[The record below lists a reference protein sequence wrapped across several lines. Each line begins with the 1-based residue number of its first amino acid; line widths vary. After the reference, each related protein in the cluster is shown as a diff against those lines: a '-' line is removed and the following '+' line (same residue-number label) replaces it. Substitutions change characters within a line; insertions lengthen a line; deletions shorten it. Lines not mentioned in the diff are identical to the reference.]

1 MNAKKVVTIIV
12 SVLIIFVFSINARGE
27 GLMINDNISG
37 YIDEIQFG
45 ISIVKSTKEMIEN
58 QDKYQEIRNYVNKL
72 VENKNIN
79 FMVRL
84 ETGYTYGGIY
94 SCNWIIETDTENYFI
109 KTHGLLNDMTVNQK
123 ELEQI
128 IVDELKEY
136 LISND
141 IFYLKSNID
150 NITTKDPIIAYVS
163 VVSEGKKNQFAI
175 IEPLL
180 SDDAQYY
187 DWQLK
192 IRDVTERHINI
203 IKKIYEVY

>member
-1 MNAKKVVTIIV
+1 
-12 SVLIIFVFSINARGE
+12 
-27 GLMINDNISG
+27 MINDNISG

-84 ETGYTYGGIY
+84 ETGYTYGEIY

-150 NITTKDPIIAYVS
+150 NIATKDPIIAYVS
-163 VVSEGKKNQFAI
+163 VV
-175 IEPLL
+175 
-180 SDDAQYY
+180 
-187 DWQLK
+187 
-192 IRDVTERHINI
+192 
-203 IKKIYEVY
+203 